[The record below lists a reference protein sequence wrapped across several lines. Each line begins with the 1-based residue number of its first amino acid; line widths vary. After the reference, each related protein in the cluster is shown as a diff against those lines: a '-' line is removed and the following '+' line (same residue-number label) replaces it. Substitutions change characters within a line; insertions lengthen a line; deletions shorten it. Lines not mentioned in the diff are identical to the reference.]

1 MRRKLSVKLIL
12 SLTVIVVVIKVAF
25 GYFGLRIQQQHLVDT
40 MVLGAD
46 QLSRSITSATWQAML
61 DDHRTVAY
69 DIMTKI
75 AEKQGVDR
83 IRMYNG
89 EGRLTH
95 STRPQE
101 LGMRLTKDQPPCDSC
116 HGPGQTRTELSVKGR
131 SRISTSKD
139 GVRTL
144 NMVTPIYNE
153 PACSNAACH
162 AHPQEVRVL
171 GVLDVALSTKPLE
184 DEEASVRLQVLVST
198 LVQIVLISLFIAF
211 FTRYFVGLPI
221 RELIDG
227 TKKVSA
233 MELDSPIVI
242 RHGSEEMDEL
252 VRSFNIMRER
262 LRGALDEL
270 NSLMQSLEEKVTQRT
285 EQLRAAHQK
294 LLHSDRLAS
303 LGQLSASVAH
313 EINNPI
319 SGVLNLSML
328 LQRMLRADGVPPERL
343 DDFRRYLAQIT
354 SETTR
359 VGRIVSDL
367 LAFSR
372 RSKPQRTDADLNKI
386 IRNTVSLVGHK
397 LKLCDSTAILDLDP
411 QLPLV
416 KCDASQMQ
424 QVVLNLVMNAAEATH
439 AKGGGKV
446 VIKTRRSDDGASVEL
461 VVEDN
466 GEGIPPE
473 NLSKIFE
480 PFFTSKADG
489 KGVGLGLAVLYGIV
503 REHDGEVDVKS
514 QVGVGTRFTVS
525 LPLVAAGV
533 GEEPAVRR

>member
-1 MRRKLSVKLIL
+1 MRSKLSVKLIL

-25 GYFGLRIQQQHLVDT
+25 GYFYLRTQQQHLVDT

-89 EGRLTH
+89 EGLLTH
-95 STRPQE
+95 STRPEE
-101 LGMRLTKDQPPCDSC
+101 LGMRLSKDQSPCDSC
-116 HGPGQTRTELSVKGR
+116 HGPGQTRVELSVKGR
-131 SRISTSKD
+131 SRMSTSKD

-184 DEEASVRLQVLVST
+184 DEEASVRWQVLVST

-233 MELDSPIVI
+233 MELDKPIVI
-242 RHGSEEMDEL
+242 HHGSEEMDEL
-252 VRSFNIMRER
+252 VRSFNTMRER

-270 NSLMQSLEEKVTQRT
+270 NSLMQSLEEKVSQRT

-328 LQRMLRADGVPPERL
+328 LQRMLKADGVPPERL
-343 DDFRRYLAQIT
+343 DDFRRYLGQIT
-354 SETTR
+354 TETTR

-372 RSKPQRTDADLNKI
+372 RSKPQRTDADLNRI

-397 LKLCDSTAILDLDP
+397 LKLCDSTAILDLD
-411 QLPLV
+411 QHLPLV
-416 KCDASQMQ
+416 KCDASQIQ

-446 VIKTRRSDDGASVEL
+446 VIKTRRSDDGANVEL
-461 VVEDN
+461 AVEDN

-473 NLSKIFE
+473 HLSKIFE

-503 REHDGEVDVKS
+503 REHDGEVEVKT
-514 QVGVGTRFTVS
+514 QLGVGTRFTVS

>member
-12 SLTVIVVVIKVAF
+12 SLTVIVVLIKAMF
-25 GYFGLRIQQQHLVDT
+25 GYLGLRTQQQHLVDT

-69 DIMTKI
+69 DIMSKI

-89 EGRLTH
+89 EGVLTH
-95 STRPQE
+95 STRPE
-101 LGMRLTKDQPPCDSC
+101 EIGLKLTKDQPPCDSC
-116 HGPGQTRTELSVKGR
+116 HGLDATRVELSVSGR
-131 SRISTSKD
+131 SRMSTSAD

-162 AHPQEVRVL
+162 AHPVEVRVL

-184 DEEASVRLQVLVST
+184 DEEASVKAQVIIST
-198 LVQIVLISLFIAF
+198 AVQIVLIALFIAL
-211 FTRYFVGLPI
+211 FTRLFVALPI

-227 TKKVSA
+227 TKQVSA
-233 MELDSPIVI
+233 MELDKPIAI
-242 RHGSEEMDEL
+242 KHGSVEMDEL
-252 VRSFNIMRER
+252 VSSFNTMRDR
-262 LRGALDEL
+262 LRSAMDEL
-270 NSLMQSLEEKVTQRT
+270 NQFTQSLEEKVSQRT

-328 LQRMLRADGVPPERL
+328 LQRMLKQEGVPPERL
-343 DDFRRYLAQIT
+343 DDFRRYLGQIT

-372 RSKPQRTDADLNKI
+372 RSKPQRQDADLNKI

-397 LKLCDSTAILDLDP
+397 LKLCDTTAILDLDDH
-411 QLPLV
+411 LPPLP
-416 KCDASQMQ
+416 CDASQMQ

-439 AKGGGKV
+439 AKGSGKV
-446 VIKTRRSDDGASVEL
+446 VITTRRNQQANCVEM

-466 GEGIPPE
+466 GEGIPQE
-473 NLSKIFE
+473 HLSKIFE

-514 QVGVGTRFTVS
+514 KIGVGTRFTIS
-525 LPLVAAGV
+525 LPLVAAGEM
-533 GEEPAVRR
+533 EEPARRG

>member
-1 MRRKLSVKLIL
+1 MRSKLSVKLIL
-12 SLTVIVVVIKVAF
+12 SLTVIVVLIKVSF
-25 GYFGLRIQQQHLVDT
+25 GFLGLRTQQQHLVDA

-89 EGRLTH
+89 EGLLTH
-95 STRPQE
+95 STRPE
-101 LGMRLTKDQPPCDSC
+101 EIGMRLSKDQAPCDTC
-116 HGPGQTRTELSVKGR
+116 HGPGAARAELTVQGR
-131 SRISTSKD
+131 SRMFTSKN

-162 AHPQEVRVL
+162 AHPAGIRVL
-171 GVLDVALSTKPLE
+171 GVLDVALSTKPLD
-184 DEEASVRLQVLVST
+184 DEEASVRAQVLIST
-198 LVQIVLISLFIAF
+198 LVQIVLISLFIAL
-211 FTRYFVGLPI
+211 FTRYFVGVPI
-221 RELIDG
+221 RELVDG

-233 MELDSPIVI
+233 MELDKPIVI

-252 VRSFNIMRER
+252 VRSFNTMRER

-270 NSLMQSLEEKVTQRT
+270 NSLMQNLEDKVGQRT

-328 LQRMLRADGVPPERL
+328 LQRMLKADGVPPERL
-343 DDFRRYLAQIT
+343 DDFRRYLGQIT

-372 RSKPQRTDADLNKI
+372 RSKPQRADADLNKI
-386 IRNTVSLVGHK
+386 IRATVSLAGHK
-397 LKLCDSTAILDLDP
+397 LKLCDSSAVLELDER
-411 QLPLV
+411 LPAV
-416 KCDASQMQ
+416 KCDASQIQ
-424 QVVLNLVMNAAEATH
+424 QVVLNLVLNAAEAAQ

-446 VIKTRRSDDGASVEL
+446 MITTRRAGSGNCVEMI
-461 VVEDN
+461 VEDN

-480 PFFTSKADG
+480 PFFTSKSDG
-489 KGVGLGLAVLYGIV
+489 KGVGLGLAVLYGII
-503 REHDGEVDVKS
+503 REHDGEVEVKS
-514 QVGVGTRFTVS
+514 EVGVGTRFTVS
-525 LPLVAAGV
+525 LPLAAAGIE
-533 GEEPAVRR
+533 EEPAARG